1 MGLKSRARVSNM
13 KIGRIKTRVTRVG
26 RIDARDVPTG
36 CKVKVKT

>member
-26 RIDARDVPTG
+26 RIDAKGVLAG
-36 CKVKVKT
+36 CKVKT